1 MSRHPQ
7 ISLRTPEAL
16 HRARALADKPEDY
29 ERMFNALKAV
39 MDEYEFQPSNI
50 WNMDETN
57 KDPHFSKVVAAK
69 GRKNVV
75 SINDSAQ
82 EQHVT
87 VVGAISAT
95 GDRMPP
101 LIIYMGKKVMTEWGL
116 QASAGTRFA
125 ATETGWIDR
134 FAPEPARP

>member
-1 MSRHPQ
+1 
-7 ISLRTPEAL
+7 
-16 HRARALADKPEDY
+16 
-29 ERMFNALKAV
+29 MFNALKAV

-87 VVGAISAT
+87 VVGAISAALT
-95 GDRMPP
+95 A
-101 LIIYMGKKVMTEWGL
+101 VQVAE
-116 QASAGTRFA
+116 AAAGVTPIPYLALLHALGWAIDAYA
-125 ATETGWIDR
+125 AETVRQIML
-134 FAPEPARP
+134 